1 MERSY
6 SLYHFLMSR
15 FGTYFGIV
23 LLLGSC
29 LIYAREN
36 TTKEDLQN
44 VSLLQETRYRIDQA
58 SKSSVQYLKHGKSKE
73 LDEYNSHIVQMGK
86 RFSELATNLKKI
98 PEMQEQFADVQK
110 KTRVHFLDI
119 NAKLEKKQNGRFDVE
134 RGLASLNETPE
145 VLASLDAMTAS
156 IRERTSQPVTF
167 LGVSGPLAVWEFM
180 FGLFAAC
187 FCILTSQSFQRVV
200 NDDYKKDVSELKI
213 QSILLDGILNSIS
226 EALIVIDE
234 KGNITRYNTAAQRI
248 IGNRLRRIS
257 TDDDAREVGFFD
269 VNTMQPLGLQ
279 ELPFA
284 RALRGEQVEDLEILV
299 HNESHPQGMYISI
312 SSRYLSDIDGG
323 IRGGL
328 VVFRDISRRKAT
340 EQEWLRARE
349 SAIETARKKSDF
361 LAAMSHEIRTPMNGV
376 MGMSTLLAETDLS
389 SEQKDYVGTIKRSA
403 EALLRLIND
412 ILDHSKIE
420 AGKVEINLRPFDLR
434 VLCDDVLEL
443 FYPTV
448 REKNIN
454 LDIQWKGRDEWYFV
468 SDPERLR
475 QIMVNLI
482 GNAVKFTEAGG
493 VRVIVESIGPGIAK
507 SKIRVSV
514 IDSGAGMSEEESQFL
529 FQKYFQT
536 KSGMKYGGT
545 GLGLSICHQLVE
557 LMGGKI
563 GLKSEPGMGATFWFE
578 LDLAISTASEIPAQT
593 EHHFAAIF
601 SGKVLLAEDQ
611 LVNQR
616 VATIYLQKL
625 GLEVDVAA
633 NGQIAVEKAL
643 KNSYDLIFMDCQM
656 PVMTGYDA
664 TRKIREIQVSERTP
678 IVALTAEGT
687 SGEKKSCLAV
697 GMDDFLTKPLEL
709 ERLTEVLH
717 RWLKTSV
724 QVIDPAALEKL
735 KSYVVNNK
743 SLTEALIED
752 FMSTAP
758 GLVAQMKSAHALE
771 DIKFAAHALKSSSA
785 TLGATGLAEL
795 CKKIEDAVDLV
806 STSSHIE
813 QLDDYLSKS
822 SEELQKYTRRKAA

>member
-1 MERSY
+1 
-6 SLYHFLMSR
+6 MSR
-15 FGTYFGIV
+15 FGTYFGIAM
-23 LLLGSC
+23 LSLSC
-29 LIYAREN
+29 VFYAREN
-36 TTKEDLQN
+36 TNKDDLQN
-44 VSLLQETRYRIDQA
+44 VSLLQETRYRIEQA
-58 SKSSVQYLKHGKSKE
+58 SKSSVQYLRHGKSKE

-86 RFSELATNLKKI
+86 RFSELAQNLKKI
-98 PEMQEQFADVQK
+98 PEMQIAFAEVQR

-119 NAKLEKKQNGRFDVE
+119 NSKLEKKQNGRFDVE

-145 VLASLDAMTAS
+145 VLASLDKMATA
-156 IRERTSQPVTF
+156 IREETSQPYTVFGYTQ
-167 LGVSGPLAVWEFM
+167 PLAAWQFVV
-180 FGLFAAC
+180 GLLISCLF
-187 FCILTSQSFQRVV
+187 ILTSQKFQRVA
-200 NDDYKKDVSELKI
+200 NEDFKKDVSELKI

-257 TDDDAREVGFFD
+257 TEEDAREVGFFD
-269 VNTMQPLGLQ
+269 VTTMQPLALMD
-279 ELPFA
+279 LPFA

-340 EQEWLRARE
+340 EQDWLRARE
-349 SAIETARKKSDF
+349 AALETARKKSDF

-376 MGMSTLLAETDLS
+376 IGMSTLLAETNLS

-403 EALLRLIND
+403 ESLLRLIND

-448 REKNIN
+448 HEKNIN
-454 LDIQWKGRDEWYFV
+454 LDIQWKGRDDWYFV
-468 SDPERLR
+468 GDPERLR

-493 VRVIVESIGPGIAK
+493 VRVIVEGSGSRAAN
-507 SKIRVSV
+507 SKLRVSV
-514 IDSGAGMSEEESQFL
+514 IDSGAGMNAEESQYL

-536 KSGMKYGGT
+536 KTGMKYGGT

-563 GLKSEPGMGATFWFE
+563 GLTSEPGMGATFWFE
-578 LDLAISTASEIPAQT
+578 LDLAVSRAENIPAQT

-601 SGKVLLAEDQ
+601 RGKVLLAEDQ
-611 LVNQR
+611 PVNQR

-625 GLEVDVAA
+625 GLDVDVAA
-633 NGQIAVEKAL
+633 NGQIAVKKAL
-643 KNSYDLIFMDCQM
+643 KNSYDIIFMDCQM

-664 TRKIREIQVSERTP
+664 TRKIRENQTTERTP

-687 SGEKKSCLAV
+687 SGERKNCLAV

-717 RWLKTSV
+717 RWLKNSA

-735 KSYVVNNK
+735 KTYVVNNK
-743 SLTEALIED
+743 SLTEALIDD
-752 FMSTAP
+752 FMGTAP
-758 GLVAQMKSAHALE
+758 NLVSQMKSALE
-771 DIKFAAHALKSSSA
+771 NIDEDRGKEDMKYAAHALKSTSA

-795 CKKIEDAVDLV
+795 CKKIEDAIDPKMAKTYVD
-806 STSSHIE
+806 
-813 QLDDYLSKS
+813 QLDEKFGKS
-822 SEELQKYTRRKAA
+822 ADELQKYLTRKAA